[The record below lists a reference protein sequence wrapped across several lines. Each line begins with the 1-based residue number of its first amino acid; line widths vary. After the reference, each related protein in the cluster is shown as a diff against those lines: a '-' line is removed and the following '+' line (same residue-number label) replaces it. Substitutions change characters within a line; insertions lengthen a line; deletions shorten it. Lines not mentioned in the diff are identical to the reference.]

1 MSDAL
6 EINLNKQAGQGSTI
20 KEMHFKQPSSESLC
34 SSSMLCP
41 SSNWNQTNIQQMIKL
56 NLKPKEYWKQKP
68 ATYDKQLDQIKNYQ
82 EPNPIAHTMNKA
94 INFRKWCGPR
104 HKFQVSKN
112 IQGAAQKLLRV
123 MKNLIYTKYLGS
135 RLIGSLQQVIS
146 HIYSKINH
154 QIKVIII
161 KAVKGT
167 DIMVVN

>member
-1 MSDAL
+1 
-6 EINLNKQAGQGSTI
+6 
-20 KEMHFKQPSSESLC
+20 
-34 SSSMLCP
+34 
-41 SSNWNQTNIQQMIKL
+41 
-56 NLKPKEYWKQKP
+56 
-68 ATYDKQLDQIKNYQ
+68 
-82 EPNPIAHTMNKA
+82 
-94 INFRKWCGPR
+94 
-104 HKFQVSKN
+104 
-112 IQGAAQKLLRV
+112 